1 MKKLLTTVLLWALSC
16 SIYAGEN
23 INQILEKF
31 QFSQQEIVELFFH
44 NSDLPELPI
53 AYYKAETSEEN
64 ALELKLYVENTNDIL
79 LLSKVNGSIEVRKA
93 PFTYELENKYFDG
106 EVNGNLYES
115 FLLSLGDENL
125 ARFLSDAYEKDLP
138 SMKGLKVKASFEATV
153 SMIVENEELVK
164 PVKIL
169 SSKLIVGKAL
179 VEKAM
184 KLDNAT
190 NEEKLVTLIPDDT
203 EREFVSP
210 IGSNVISSGFNLAR
224 KHPIKRRIQPHNG
237 VDFRAKSGTPVFPA
251 REGKVIAIGRAKAK
265 GKFVLIEHE
274 DGFKTTYDHLKKFQK
289 GLKVGQMVTTADQI
303 GEVGRTGYATGAH
316 LHFCIIKNGMYVNP
330 IYYLKDFQLDEET
343 DTASLEE

>member
-1 MKKLLTTVLLWALSC
+1 MATLIWALSC

-53 AYYKAETSEEN
+53 AFYKAETNEAN
-64 ALELKLYVENTNDIL
+64 ILELKLYVENTNDIL
-79 LLSKVNGSIEVRKA
+79 LLSRMNDSIEVRKA
-93 PFTYELENKYFDG
+93 PSTYELVNKYFEG
-106 EVNGNLYES
+106 EITGNLFES
-115 FLLSLGDENL
+115 FLQTIGDETL

-153 SMIVENEELVK
+153 SMIVENEEFVK

-179 VEKAM
+179 VEKAL
-184 KLDNAT
+184 KVDNST

-224 KHPIKRRIQPHNG
+224 RHPIKRRIQPHNG

-251 REGKVIAIGRAKAK
+251 REGKVVAIGRAKAK

-274 DGFKTTYDHLKKFQK
+274 DGFQTTYDHLKKFQK
-289 GLKVGQMVTTADQI
+289 GLKVGQVVTTADQI